1 MTDLEK
7 KIGEIKVGYPD
18 CCYQVGKNWFRY
30 RAAAIIIEDGCLL
43 AVTNPTSPYYYSVGG
58 VVHMNE
64 KSEDCVLRE
73 VVEETGIPYE
83 IDRLAV
89 VCENLFNGKEDSLDG
104 FNCHVLEFYY
114 LMKSRGSK
122 DVHSE
127 SYGWNNAKE
136 ELVWIPI
143 EKLPETNIKPDFLKT
158 RIPEILK
165 NSGVLHIV
173 NDER

>member
-7 KIGEIKVGYPD
+7 KIGEIKVGDPD
-18 CCYQVGKNWFRY
+18 CCYSVGNNWFRY
-30 RAAAIIIEDGCLL
+30 RAAAIIIEDGCML
-43 AVTNPTSPYYYSVGG
+43 AVTNPTSPHYYSVGG
-58 VVHMNE
+58 GVNMNE
-64 KSEDCVLRE
+64 KSEDCVVRE
-73 VVEETGIPYE
+73 VLEETGAAYE
-83 IDRLAV
+83 VDRLAV
-89 VCENLFNGKEDSLDG
+89 VCENLFLGKDDSLHG
-104 FNCHVLEFYY
+104 LNCHALEFYY

-122 DVHSE
+122 EVHSE
-127 SYGWNNAKE
+127 SSGWNNAKE

>member
-1 MTDLEK
+1 
-7 KIGEIKVGYPD
+7 
-18 CCYQVGKNWFRY
+18 
-30 RAAAIIIEDGCLL
+30 
-43 AVTNPTSPYYYSVGG
+43 
-58 VVHMNE
+58 MNE

-143 EKLPETNIKPDFLKT
+143 EKLPETNIKPEFLKT

>member
-1 MTDLEK
+1 
-7 KIGEIKVGYPD
+7 
-18 CCYQVGKNWFRY
+18 
-30 RAAAIIIEDGCLL
+30 
-43 AVTNPTSPYYYSVGG
+43 
-58 VVHMNE
+58 MNE

-73 VVEETGIPYE
+73 VKEETGVAYE

-89 VCENLFNGKEDSLDG
+89 VCENLFTGKEEMLHEL
-104 FNCHVLEFYY
+104 NCHVLEFYY
-114 LMKSRGSK
+114 LMKSRGTK
-122 DVHSE
+122 EVHSD

-143 EKLPETNIKPDFLKT
+143 EKLPETNIKPDFLRT

-165 NSGVLHIV
+165 ASGVIHIV